1 MDADRGKLSPAA
13 EVLFKEHLLSRPRY
27 QNGSLKLVPRKGGPS
42 VWVYRWRETDEHGER
57 KPRKK
62 TIGTVKQYPTKALAS
77 SAVESLRSSV
87 NRAGVNGLAGSRT
100 FSELVKHFRLKEL
113 PKDNHKRKTKKT
125 KSVYESN
132 LKNHIIPKWGS
143 YELRDVFGAEV
154 EEWLER
160 LALAPGSRAKIRNQ
174 MCAISRHGI
183 LWGWLGENQNPITSV
198 RTSSKRLR
206 VPETL
211 TVEEFLTLYGRLPD
225 RERAMVTIC
234 ATTGL
239 RVSETTGLKWGDISF
254 ETGLADVR
262 RSVVDG
268 AIGDC
273 KSEVSQQPVP
283 LDALTLDE
291 LQSWRKITMY
301 ASDTDWVF
309 ASERVFG
316 KMPIWS
322 NASLQKVL
330 QPAARRARITKV
342 IGWHTFRHTYSTML
356 AEHGDDVKVVQE
368 LMRHAKLSTT
378 MELYTHPRIEKKREA
393 QSKVVDVLF
402 GRQRLEVVA

>member
-1 MDADRGKLSPAA
+1 M
-13 EVLFKEHLLSRPRY
+13 
-27 QNGSLKLVPRKGGPS
+27 
-42 VWVYRWRETDEHGER
+42 
-57 KPRKK
+57 
-62 TIGTVKQYPTKALAS
+62 
-77 SAVESLRSSV
+77 
-87 NRAGVNGLAGSRT
+87 
-100 FSELVKHFRLKEL
+100 KEL

-174 MCAISRHGI
+174 MCAIFRHGI
-183 LWGWLGENQNPITSV
+183 RWGWLGENQNPITSV

-262 RSVVDG
+262 LSVVDG

-378 MELYTHPRIEKKREA
+378 MELYTHPRMEKKREA

>member
-1 MDADRGKLSPAA
+1 MPRRNGPA
-13 EVLFKEHLLSRPRY
+13 
-27 QNGSLKLVPRKGGPS
+27 

-57 KPRKK
+57 HLRKQV
-62 TIGTVKQYPTKALAS
+62 IGTASQYPTKALAS
-77 SAVESLRSSV
+77 SAIESLKMTV
-87 NRAGVNGLAGSRT
+87 NRQGFQRLAGPQT
-100 FSELVKHFRLKEL
+100 FSALVKHYRLKEL
-113 PKDNHKRKTKKT
+113 PEENHQRKTKKT
-125 KSVYESN
+125 KKVYESN
-132 LKNHIIPKWGS
+132 LKNHIVPKWGS
-143 YELRDVFGAEV
+143 HQLRTIFAAEV

-174 MCAISRHGI
+174 MSAIFRHGI
-183 LWGWLGENQNPITSV
+183 RWGWIGEHENPIATV
-198 RTSSKRLR
+198 RTSAKRLT

-211 TVEEFLTLYGRLPD
+211 TAEEFLTLYGKLPD
-225 RERAMVTIC
+225 RERTMVTIC

-239 RVSETTGLKWGDISF
+239 RVSEVLGLKWENIDF
-254 ETGLADVR
+254 ESGLADVQ

-273 KSEVSQQPVP
+273 KSEVSKQPVP

-291 LQSWRKITMY
+291 LRSWRKITMY
-301 ASDTDWVF
+301 ASDADWIF
-309 ASERVFG
+309 ASERLFG

-330 QPAARRARITKV
+330 QPAARRARITKL

-356 AEHGDDVKVVQE
+356 AEHGNDVKVVQE

-378 MELYTHPRIEKKREA
+378 MEIYTHPRMEKKREA
-393 QSKVVDVLF
+393 QSKVVDMLF
-402 GRQRLEVVA
+402 GRKRPEAVAS

>member
-1 MDADRGKLSPAA
+1 M
-13 EVLFKEHLLSRPRY
+13 
-27 QNGSLKLVPRKGGPS
+27 PRKNRPA
-42 VWVYRWRETDEHGER
+42 VWVYRWRETDQNGER
-57 KPRKK
+57 QLRKK
-62 TIGTVKQYPTKALAS
+62 VIGTVKQYPTKALAS

-87 NRAGVNGLAGSRT
+87 NRPGMHGLAGPRT
-100 FSELVKHFRLKEL
+100 FSGLVEHFRLKEL
-113 PKDNHKRKTKKT
+113 PDENHKRKTKKT
-125 KSVYESN
+125 KKVYESN
-132 LKNHIIPKWGS
+132 LKNHIVPKWGS
-143 YELRDVFGAEV
+143 YELRDIFGAEV
-154 EEWLER
+154 EEWLET
-160 LALAPGSRAKIRNQ
+160 LSLAPDSRAKIRNQ
-174 MCAISRHGI
+174 MSAVFRHGI
-183 LWGWLGENQNPITSV
+183 RWGWLGENENPITAV
-198 RTSSKRLR
+198 RTSSKRLS

-211 TVEEFLTLYGRLPD
+211 TVQEFLTLYGRLPD

-234 ATTGL
+234 ATSGL

-254 ETGLADVR
+254 ETGLADVQ

-273 KSEVSQQPVP
+273 KSEVSKQPVP

-291 LQSWRKITMY
+291 LRSWRKVTMY

-330 QPAARRARITKV
+330 QPAARRARINKE

-356 AEHGDDVKVVQE
+356 AEHPNDLKVVQE

-378 MELYTHPRIEKKREA
+378 MEIYTHPRMEKKREA

-402 GRQRLEVVA
+402 GRLRLGVVA